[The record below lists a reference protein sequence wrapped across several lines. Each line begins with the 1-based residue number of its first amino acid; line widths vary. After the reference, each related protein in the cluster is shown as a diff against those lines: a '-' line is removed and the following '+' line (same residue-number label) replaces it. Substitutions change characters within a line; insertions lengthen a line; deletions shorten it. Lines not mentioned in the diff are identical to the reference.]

1 MPGTPKRSIES
12 MRKAQQKLVDQVS
25 SIDAQLEALKQKKAD
40 SLKAQKK
47 MERELQ
53 KAEKAAVSAE
63 RRKNRNV
70 RTRNLIQ
77 LAGDV
82 LNLFPDLK
90 NQFEASVTKDD
101 YNRNGEI
108 ARRKIITFISS
119 KKGLPI
125 PAAESK
131 NIIDSD
137 SPAHDET
144 PSAVPPQ
151 PESRIP
157 FQNEEITPNPDTME
171 PLQLDEVP
179 GKVCPQ
185 CGAQA
190 LQALD
195 RYHYQPYYFCAN
207 SKFWKYGSKNCNFK
221 TDTINDLKDAPVP
234 EKK

>member
-53 KAEKAAVSAE
+53 KAEKSAVSAE

-108 ARRKIITFISS
+108 ARREIVTFISS

-125 PAAESK
+125 PAAESE

-137 SPAHDET
+137 SSAHDET

-157 FQNEEITPNPDTME
+157 FQSEEITPNPDTME

>member
-1 MPGTPKRSIES
+1 MATEKSIKS
-12 MRKAQQKLVDQVS
+12 MEKEQEKLVDEVS
-25 SIDAQLEALKQKKAD
+25 SIDAMMEDLAQKKAD
-40 SLKAQKK
+40 KINQKK
-47 MERELQ
+47 KIDKELK
-53 KAEKAAVSAE
+53 KAKKVAVSVE

-70 RTRNLIQ
+70 RTRNLIK
-77 LAGDV
+77 LAGDI

-101 YNRNGEI
+101 YNRSGEI
-108 ARRKIITFISS
+108 VRREILAFIAS

-125 PAAESK
+125 PAMESEK
-131 NIIDSD
+131 VIDSTP
-137 SPAHDET
+137 PAHDES
-144 PSAVPPQ
+144 PSTIPPQ

-157 FQNEEITPNPDTME
+157 FQSEEITPNPDTME
-171 PLQLDEVP
+171 PLQLTEVP

-221 TDTINDLKDAPVP
+221 TDEINDLKDVPAP
-234 EKK
+234 EKNKK

>member
-1 MPGTPKRSIES
+1 MAEKSIKSLKRE
-12 MRKAQQKLVDQVS
+12 QQKLVDINS
-25 SIDAQLEALKQKKAD
+25 DINAQIKVLMQKKAD
-40 SLKAQKK
+40 NTKKRKRVDKELK
-47 MERELQ
+47 
-53 KAEKAAVSAE
+53 KAEKVAVSVE
-63 RRKNRNV
+63 KRKNRNV
-70 RTRNLIQ
+70 RTRNLIK

-82 LNLFPDLK
+82 LNLFPELK
-90 NQFEASVTKDD
+90 NQFEASVTKDE

-108 ARRKIITFISS
+108 ARREIVTFISS

-125 PAAESK
+125 PAAESE

-157 FQNEEITPNPDTME
+157 FQSEEITPNPDTME

>member
-1 MPGTPKRSIES
+1 MSQKSIKS
-12 MRKAQQKLVDQVS
+12 MKKEQRKWADKVS
-25 SIDAQLEALKQKKAD
+25 SINAQLEALMQEKAD
-40 SLKAQKK
+40 SIKEQKRVDK
-47 MERELQ
+47 EIK
-53 KAEKAAVSAE
+53 KAERVSVSVE

-70 RTRNLIQ
+70 RTRNLIK

-90 NQFEASVTKDD
+90 KHFEESVTKDD

-108 ARRKIITFISS
+108 ARREIVAFISS

-125 PAAESK
+125 PAAESE

-157 FQNEEITPNPDTME
+157 FQSEEITPNPDPME

-195 RYHYQPYYFCAN
+195 RYHYQRYYFCAN